1 MSRKKEFKEDR
12 TAVLEVERRRW
23 QETAADLQA
32 KHAEALASLKTQHED
47 ELERRDK
54 VHDNTVAQ
62 KMRDALQAQKE
73 ALGRQGASHHE
84 ELEKIGRDHADEIV
98 SWRQKSEQNVAG
110 LRQSHMKVLADRD
123 AEQKLRTTVEQIKKD
138 HGHHL
143 EKLRDAQAQV
153 VNALRVEHAKE
164 FQTTEQAQRSA
175 LALQEQAAHTV
186 LVAVEEERD
195 ESRVMLDGLR
205 AEIAEMAAKHRSSVR
220 VTEEAHS
227 AEAKELKKEFEAK
240 RTRLEVD
247 RQGLQASLA
256 KLERESSGELK
267 QANESLAHEKK
278 LHAATRERYE
288 RRVNELKTRHS
299 LGIERVESD
308 WMDKLEQL
316 EKSLRAKSEK
326 AGVAAEQEWKG
337 KLESLRRQYDE
348 VIESS
353 RKEFE
358 LELATAM
365 RASEGAR
372 SIEESYEAASRELS
386 TLNAKLEKLEKLET
400 ELSVARHEIVERDTA
415 IQSHSRK
422 AVEHQQTVDSLKAV
436 INDFSRSVD
445 GYVEDGDEKKD
456 EKINSLK
463 SVIDDMYRS
472 IDGPKN

>member
-1 MSRKKEFKEDR
+1 
-12 TAVLEVERRRW
+12 
-23 QETAADLQA
+23 
-32 KHAEALASLKTQHED
+32 
-47 ELERRDK
+47 
-54 VHDNTVAQ
+54 
-62 KMRDALQAQKE
+62 MRDALQAQKE

-84 ELEKIGRDHADEIV
+84 ELEKIARDHADEIV

-247 RQGLQASLA
+247 RQGLHVLF
-256 KLERESSGELK
+256 
-267 QANESLAHEKK
+267 
-278 LHAATRERYE
+278 
-288 RRVNELKTRHS
+288 
-299 LGIERVESD
+299 I
-308 WMDKLEQL
+308 
-316 EKSLRAKSEK
+316 
-326 AGVAAEQEWKG
+326 
-337 KLESLRRQYDE
+337 
-348 VIESS
+348 
-353 RKEFE
+353 
-358 LELATAM
+358 
-365 RASEGAR
+365 
-372 SIEESYEAASRELS
+372 
-386 TLNAKLEKLEKLET
+386 TLIRNPP
-400 ELSVARHEIVERDTA
+400 R
-415 IQSHSRK
+415 
-422 AVEHQQTVDSLKAV
+422 
-436 INDFSRSVD
+436 
-445 GYVEDGDEKKD
+445 
-456 EKINSLK
+456 
-463 SVIDDMYRS
+463 
-472 IDGPKN
+472 